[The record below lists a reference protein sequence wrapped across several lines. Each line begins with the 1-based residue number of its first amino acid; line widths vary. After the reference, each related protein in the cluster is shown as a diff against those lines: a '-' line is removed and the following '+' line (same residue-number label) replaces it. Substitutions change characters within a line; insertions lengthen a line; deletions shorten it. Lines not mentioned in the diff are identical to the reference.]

1 MPIKIPIP
9 SKRARNS
16 GVGLYVGP
24 SHIAA
29 VAVSRKRVLAA
40 KSMDLEPGVVL
51 EDRIGEPEAL
61 TEAIRE
67 LTSGSEF
74 GRQVYLGLGAQ
85 HGIVRVLEM
94 PLIEDEQERDT
105 AVRYH
110 AAEAIAMPL
119 DDAPLDHAFIGQE
132 VTPGVGARM
141 RVLVAAARR
150 GRVYDLHDCVRAA
163 GLRPQGVELEPFALV
178 RAVAKPAAEA
188 EPVRVYCHLGEPAT
202 LVLAVGHACLLT
214 RVVPNSGNAL
224 AEQLRMLL
232 AYYAGQPGSQ
242 PVFEVVLSGV
252 PETETGQLEM
262 LGLPAGL
269 ESRIAK
275 PLGGLEADETAVPE
289 EDRPRLT
296 VAAGLALGAFA

>member
-24 SHIAA
+24 SHVAA

-40 KSMDLEPGVVL
+40 KSVDLEPGIVL
-51 EDRIGEPEAL
+51 EDRIGNPEAL
-61 TEAIRE
+61 TDVIRE
-67 LTSGSEF
+67 VTSGSEF

-141 RVLVAAARR
+141 RILVAAARR

-188 EPVRVYCHLGEPAT
+188 EPVRV
-202 LVLAVGHACLLT
+202 VLPPGRARHARARDGPRLPPHACRSEHGQRACRTASNAARLL
-214 RVVPNSGNAL
+214 RGP
-224 AEQLRMLL
+224 
-232 AYYAGQPGSQ
+232 AGQPACLRGRPLRGSGDGDRAARDAR
-242 PVFEVVLSGV
+242 PSG
-252 PETETGQLEM
+252 
-262 LGLPAGL
+262 
-269 ESRIAK
+269 
-275 PLGGLEADETAVPE
+275 
-289 EDRPRLT
+289 RPR
-296 VAAGLALGAFA
+296 VAHREASRWSRG